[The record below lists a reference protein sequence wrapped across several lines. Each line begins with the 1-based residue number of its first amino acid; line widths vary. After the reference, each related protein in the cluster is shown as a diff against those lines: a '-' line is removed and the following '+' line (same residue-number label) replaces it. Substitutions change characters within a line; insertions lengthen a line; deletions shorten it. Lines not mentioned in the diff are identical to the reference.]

1 MKTKTTFPNVLR
13 CSKPGRREK
22 FIASHTYLKK
32 QEKKNL
38 KNQPNQPFNGIRKK
52 EQTSSKSAEGLE

>member
-1 MKTKTTFPNVLR
+1 MKIKTTFPNFLR
-13 CSKPGRREK
+13 CSKPGRRK
-22 FIASHTYLKK
+22 KLIASQTYLKK
-32 QEKKNL
+32 QEKNL